1 MEKILEIKDITA
13 GYDKEIIIENINL
26 DIYKNDFLAI
36 IGPNGGGKSTLLK
49 VILGLLKPFSGK
61 VDFKTKVNIG
71 YLPQIHSND
80 KKFPISVK
88 DTILSGLMSRRKV
101 MNKFTSEDL
110 KNAEELIKKFNLE
123 KYTDLPVGDL
133 SGGQTQRV
141 FLCRAMISKP
151 ELLILDEP
159 NSFVDHGFSVD
170 LYKILLEMNENIT
183 IIMVSHDTGVITSY
197 IKNIACINRTLHYHP
212 GSEISA
218 DILDQYQCPVE
229 LITHGKLPHRVLK
242 DHIHNGDK

>member
-1 MEKILEIKDITA
+1 MEKILEIKNITA
-13 GYDKEIIIENINL
+13 GYGKEIIIENINL
-26 DIYKNDFLAI
+26 NVYENDFLAI

-49 VILGLLKPFSGK
+49 VILGLLKPFSGE
-61 VDFKTKVNIG
+61 VDFKNKFNIG
-71 YLPQIHSND
+71 YLPQVHSND
-80 KKFPISVK
+80 RKFPISVK
-88 DTILSGLMSRRKV
+88 ETILSGLLSKRKI
-101 MNKFTSEDL
+101 MNKFTPEDIT
-110 KNAEELIKKFNLE
+110 KANELIEKFHLE
-123 KYTDLPVGDL
+123 KFTDLPVGEL

-159 NSFVDHGFSVD
+159 NSFVDHGFSLD
-170 LYKILLEMNENIT
+170 LYKILLELNKEIT

-197 IKNIACINRTLHYHP
+197 IKNIACINRTLHYHS
-212 GSEISA
+212 GSEISTEL
-218 DILDQYQCPVE
+218 LDQYQCPVE